1 MIIIFYIHSAVIVH
15 IKPTVVTWP
24 FDPYKTPIE
33 EAWELSEENGQ
44 INGCRI
50 SQMFWIHDVIWQALM
65 RTLLSGESTKKTGS
79 HMMPCFILLALSEFC
94 YCLLSLIT
102 FQIHSFQSQKYN
114 SFFCETRNLNF
125 SLFLMQSYWATYM
138 DYSTTCRY
146 NDTIFISRWT
156 ILNHCKDSWIAQV
169 ILPEISHKAVF
180 LRQV

>member
-1 MIIIFYIHSAVIVH
+1 MITIFYIHLAVIVY

-79 HMMPCFILLALSEFC
+79 HMMPRFILLALSEFC
-94 YCLLSLIT
+94 NCLLSIIT

-114 SFFCETRNLNF
+114 FLF
-125 SLFLMQSYWATYM
+125 SVKHKFKFQSVSQAKLLSYSHGLFYDMQ
-138 DYSTTCRY
+138 
-146 NDTIFISRWT
+146 
-156 ILNHCKDSWIAQV
+156 K
-169 ILPEISHKAVF
+169 
-180 LRQV
+180 